1 MNLALIRRRFSSSGG
16 AELYAQ
22 RLMSALTRAGHAV
35 HLLTEGWEGAP
46 EGVHVHP
53 IRASQSRSQRA
64 WAFALAVEREIT
76 NMPEADGMRV
86 FDCVFSLERT
96 LRQDVLR
103 AGDGLHRVCLRRIRQ
118 FTPWWRR
125 WLVGRG
131 RYHRELLKLEAQTF
145 HPDNTRFIIANSEM
159 VRREIIEE
167 YAFPAERILIVRNGI
182 NVERFQSGRRE
193 ETRARLGLAPED
205 YVLLFA
211 GSGWKR
217 KGLQY
222 LLQLMRGSTDPRLK
236 LLVAGKGRKPWRA
249 PSNVVFA
256 GAMPD
261 IENACAAADL
271 FVFTPLYDPSA
282 NVVFEALAAGL
293 PVVTSAFNG
302 SSEMLDPGVNGTIIA
317 NPSDIGAISNAVQ
330 FWRARPGRLAPP
342 PAHRLSLERNVAE
355 TVRILETASVKAH
368 SNRPMNSA
376 STHDPR

>member
-22 RLMSALTRAGHAV
+22 RLMSALARAGHAID
-35 HLLTEGWEGAP
+35 LFTESWEGAP
-46 EGVHVHP
+46 EGVRIHP

-64 WAFALAVEREIT
+64 WAFALAVQSEI
-76 NMPEADGMRV
+76 AAQGK

-103 AGDGLHRVCLRRIRQ
+103 AGDGLHRVCLGRLRQ

-125 WLVGRG
+125 WIVGRG
-131 RYHRELLKLEAQTF
+131 RYHRELLKLEARTF

-159 VRREIIEE
+159 VRREIIQE
-167 YAFPAERILIVRNGI
+167 YAFPADRIKLVRNGI
-182 NVERFQSGRRE
+182 NVERFQNGKRE
-193 ETRARLGLAPED
+193 ETRKRLGVAPGD
-205 YVLLFA
+205 YLLLFA

-217 KGLQY
+217 KGLRY
-222 LLQLMRGSTDPRLK
+222 LIQLMRGSSDPHLK

-249 PSNVVFA
+249 PSNVIFA

-302 SSEMLDPGVNGTIIA
+302 SSEILEPGLNGTIIA
-317 NPSDIGAISNAVQ
+317 NPADIGAISQAIGS
-330 FWRARPGRLAPP
+330 WRARPGRLTPP
-342 PAHRLSLERNVAE
+342 PADRLSLERNVAE
-355 TVRILETASVKAH
+355 TVHILEGT
-368 SNRPMNSA
+368 SNE
-376 STHDPR
+376 